1 MVAKAAGSYA
11 LQEFHDRVE
20 EQLGAI
26 TTTVCVCGVVVLG
39 GWRVV
44 LVWGVEVKGM
54 AEKGVT
60 ATGDGNKNEQQQ
72 QE

>member
-44 LVWGVEVKGM
+44 LV
-54 AEKGVT
+54 
-60 ATGDGNKNEQQQ
+60 
-72 QE
+72 